1 MLYWE
6 VECSNKTKSL
16 SGLLHNLNKTNQ
28 QQSTEIVGQKIAV
41 LLKDDHIAVRVKAA
55 TALGYMFG
63 NLV

>member
-1 MLYWE
+1 MILQS
-6 VECSNKTKSL
+6 CSY
-16 SGLLHNLNKTNQ
+16 SGLLHNLNKANQ